1 MKTDEL
7 IKISTSLCAGSS
19 ILVVFLI
26 FGYTF
31 LEGLPVLIKYGPSF
45 LTGLYWKPYADPP
58 QFGLLPTIVGTL
70 SVSGLAI
77 SMATPIGVLAAIY
90 LAEYSGVG
98 FLKSLI
104 ESATQLLVS
113 VPSVV
118 LGFIGLV
125 FLVPTLAKTF
135 GGWGFSILA
144 GGIVLA
150 IMTLPHIICISSDAI
165 KAVPRE
171 YRYASLALGA
181 SRWQTIRR
189 VVLPVAKSGILASII
204 LGLGNAIGETM
215 AVLMV
220 IGNPEVPY
228 IPTSILDRVRVLTST
243 IVIEFN
249 YAVWGSDQMRAL
261 FAIGVTLFIITA
273 VVNLLAFYILGG
285 RIYAKKA

>member
-1 MKTDEL
+1 MKADSL
-7 IKISTSLCAGSS
+7 IKTFTFLCAGSS

-26 FGYTF
+26 FGYT
-31 LEGLPVLIKYGPSF
+31 LSEGLPILIRYGLSS
-45 LTGLYWKPYADPP
+45 LTGLYWKPYANPP
-58 QFGLLPTIVGTL
+58 QFGLLPTIIGTL
-70 SVSGLAI
+70 AVSGLAI
-77 SMATPIGVLAAIY
+77 SIAAPIGVLAAIY
-90 LAEYSGVG
+90 LAEYSGGG
-98 FLKSLI
+98 FFMNFI

-113 VPSVV
+113 IPSVV

-125 FLVPTLAKTF
+125 FLVPILAKLF

-165 KAVPRE
+165 RAVPRE

-181 SRWQTIRR
+181 SKWQTVRR
-189 VVLPVAKSGILASII
+189 VVLPAGRSGILASII

-220 IGNPEVPY
+220 IGNPEAPY
-228 IPTSILDRVRVLTST
+228 IPTSIFDRVRVLTST

-261 FAIGVTLFIITA
+261 FAIGAILFIITA
-273 VVNLLAFYILGG
+273 AVNLLAFHILGG
-285 RIYAKKA
+285 RIHAKEI

>member
-1 MKTDEL
+1 MKADSL
-7 IKISTSLCAGSS
+7 IKTFTFLCAGSS

-26 FGYTF
+26 FGYT
-31 LEGLPVLIKYGPSF
+31 LSEGLPILIRYGLSS
-45 LTGLYWKPYADPP
+45 LTGLYWKPYANPP
-58 QFGLLPTIVGTL
+58 QFGLLPTIIGTL
-70 SVSGLAI
+70 AVSGLAI
-77 SMATPIGVLAAIY
+77 SIAAPIGVLAAIY
-90 LAEYSGVG
+90 LAEYSGGG
-98 FLKSLI
+98 FFMNFI

-113 VPSVV
+113 IPSVV

-125 FLVPTLAKTF
+125 FLVPILAKLF

-165 KAVPRE
+165 RAVPRE
-171 YRYASLALGA
+171 YRYTSLALGA
-181 SRWQTIRR
+181 SKWQTVRR
-189 VVLPVAKSGILASII
+189 VVLPAARSGILASII

-220 IGNPEVPY
+220 IGNPEIPY
-228 IPTSILDRVRVLTST
+228 IPTSIFDRVRVLTST

-261 FAIGVTLFIITA
+261 FAIGVLLFIITA
-273 VVNLLAFYILGG
+273 AVNLLAFHILGG
-285 RIYAKKA
+285 RIHAKEI

>member
-1 MKTDEL
+1 MKADSL
-7 IKISTSLCAGSS
+7 IKTFTFLCAGSS

-26 FGYTF
+26 FGYT
-31 LEGLPVLIKYGPSF
+31 LSEGLPILIRYGLSF
-45 LTGLYWKPYADPP
+45 LTGLYWKPYANPP
-58 QFGLLPTIVGTL
+58 QFGLLPTIIGTL
-70 SVSGLAI
+70 AVSGLAI
-77 SMATPIGVLAAIY
+77 SIAAPIGVLAAIY
-90 LAEYSGVG
+90 LAEYSGGG
-98 FLKSLI
+98 FFKNFI

-113 VPSVV
+113 IPSVI

-125 FLVPTLAKTF
+125 FLVPILAKLF

-165 KAVPRE
+165 RAVPRE

-181 SRWQTIRR
+181 SKRQTVRR
-189 VVLPVAKSGILASII
+189 VVLPAAKSGILASII

-228 IPTSILDRVRVLTST
+228 IPTSIFDRVRVLTST

-261 FAIGVTLFIITA
+261 FAIGAILFIITA
-273 VVNLLAFYILGG
+273 AVNLLAFHILGG
-285 RIYAKKA
+285 RIHAKEI

>member
-1 MKTDEL
+1 MKTDDL

-31 LEGLPVLIKYGPSF
+31 FEGLPVLIKYGPSF

-70 SVSGLAI
+70 AVSGLAI
-77 SMATPIGVLAAIY
+77 SIATPIGVFAAIY
-90 LAEYSGVG
+90 LAEYSGGG
-98 FLKSLI
+98 FFKSLI

-113 VPSVV
+113 IPSVV

-165 KAVPRE
+165 KVFLE
-171 YRYASLALGA
+171 
-181 SRWQTIRR
+181 
-189 VVLPVAKSGILASII
+189 SI
-204 LGLGNAIGETM
+204 G
-215 AVLMV
+215 
-220 IGNPEVPY
+220 
-228 IPTSILDRVRVLTST
+228 
-243 IVIEFN
+243 
-249 YAVWGSDQMRAL
+249 MRA
-261 FAIGVTLFIITA
+261 
-273 VVNLLAFYILGG
+273 
-285 RIYAKKA
+285 

>member
-1 MKTDEL
+1 MKTDDAV
-7 IKISTSLCAGSS
+7 KILTFLCAGSS

-26 FGYTF
+26 FGYTL
-31 LEGLPVLIKYGPSF
+31 LEGLPFLAKYGLSF

-58 QFGLLPTIVGTL
+58 QFGLLPTIIGTI

-77 SMATPIGVLAAIY
+77 LLAAPMGVLAAIY
-90 LAEYSGVG
+90 LAEYSGSG
-98 FLKSLI
+98 LLKSFI
-104 ESATQLLVS
+104 ESATQLLVGI
-113 VPSVV
+113 PSVV
-118 LGFIGLV
+118 LGFVGLV
-125 FLVPTLAKTF
+125 FLVPILAKTF

-150 IMTLPHIICISSDAI
+150 VMTLPHVICISSDAI
-165 KAVPRE
+165 RAVPRE

-181 SRWQTIRR
+181 SKWQTIRR
-189 VVLPVAKSGILASII
+189 VVLPAAKSGILASII

-220 IGNPEVPY
+220 VGNPEVPY

-261 FAIGVTLFIITA
+261 FAIGVVLFIITA
-273 VVNLLAFYILGG
+273 VVNLLAFHILGG
-285 RIYAKKA
+285 RIRAKGI